1 LETKKI
7 KKTIINIIFLF
18 SEHCVNIKNRQD
30 ESVIKTTEGEGEM
43 RGKLKNLTVQVIIG
57 IILGIIV
64 GFLFPE
70 FGAKLKVLADAFI
83 KLIKMVIAPIIFF
96 TVVIGIGNMGDL
108 KKVGR
113 IGGKALIYFEIVTTF
128 ALAIGIIVVN
138 LIKPGVG
145 FNIDAV
151 KGGDVSQY
159 TKQAE
164 EVNHGVIEFLL
175 SIIPDNVIG
184 AFAKGEL
191 LPILFFAILFGLSTA
206 ALGEKAKPVV
216 ALFERLTD
224 IFFGVVNMVMKVS
237 PIAAF
242 GAMAYTI
249 GTFGISSLVSLGK
262 LMGSVYI
269 TMALFIFVVLGLI
282 AKFYGFNIFKF
293 IAYIKEEILLVL
305 GTSSSESALPKLME
319 RLEKYGCSKSVVGL
333 VVPTGYSFNLDGTS
347 IYLSMAAIFIA
358 QAYGIDLTIWQELTL
373 LGILMLTSKGAAG
386 VTGSGF
392 ITLAAT
398 LAAFP
403 MIPVEGIALLLGVD
417 RFMSEA
423 RAITNIIGN
432 AVATV
437 VVSKMEDEFHPSA
450 EQNEDRTNIAVA
462 K

>member
-1 LETKKI
+1 MR
-7 KKTIINIIFLF
+7 INF
-18 SEHCVNIKNRQD
+18 
-30 ESVIKTTEGEGEM
+30 
-43 RGKLKNLTVQVIIG
+43 KNLTVRVIIG
-57 IILGIIV
+57 IILGIVV

-70 FGAKLKVLADAFI
+70 FGTKLKVLADAFI

-96 TVVIGIGNMGDL
+96 TVVIGIGSMGDL

-138 LIKPGVG
+138 LVKPGVG
-145 FNIDAV
+145 FNTEAV
-151 KGGDVSQY
+151 KGGDISQY

-164 EVNHGVIEFLL
+164 AANHGAIEFLL
-175 SIIPDNVIG
+175 GIIPDNVV
-184 AFAKGEL
+184 AAMAKGEL
-191 LPILFFAILFGLSTA
+191 LPILFFAVLFGLATA
-206 ALGEKAKPVV
+206 ALGDKAKPVV
-216 ALFERLTD
+216 TLFERLAD
-224 IFFGVVNMVMKVS
+224 IFFGIVNMVMKVS

-249 GTFGISSLVSLGK
+249 GTFGLGSLVSLGK
-262 LMGSVYI
+262 LMASVYI
-269 TMALFIFVVLGLI
+269 TMFLFIVVVLGTI

-305 GTSSSESALPKLME
+305 GTSSSESALPKMME

-333 VVPTGYSFNLDGTS
+333 VIPTGYSFNLDGTS
-347 IYLSMAAIFIA
+347 IYLSMAAVFIA

-373 LGILMLTSKGAAG
+373 LGVLMLTSKGAAG

-423 RAITNIIGN
+423 RAITNLIGN
-432 AVATV
+432 GVATV
-437 VVSKMEDEFHPSA
+437 VVSKMENEFHPSV
-450 EQNEDRTNIAVA
+450 ETKLQETNITVA